1 MKKLLLFVFSLNL
14 AFLSGCQTP
23 AFVQKEEETVY
34 PKRNLEILLPGK
46 NQIEI
51 VKILGYPDG
60 ASEDPSNGLIT
71 WEYRREVLDQAT
83 GLIFYLSRIW
93 LTFEKGLCVDVEVE
107 LLWDRVWGW
116 FDPLKFIKKIVARGV

>member
-1 MKKLLLFVFSLNL
+1 MKKLLLFAFSLNL
-14 AFLSGCQTP
+14 AFLCGCQTP
-23 AFVQKEEETVY
+23 GFVQKQEETVY

-60 ASEDPSNGLIT
+60 ASEDPSNGLVT

-83 GLIFYLSRIW
+83 GLVFYLSRIW

-107 LLWDRVWGW
+107 LL
-116 FDPLKFIKKIVARGV
+116 